1 MKNDISLIIP
11 VFNGEKFIERCL
23 NGVIKAFNNV
33 DNFSI
38 ELILV
43 DDGSTD
49 DSKIIINEFTQRY
62 DWIKYFYQENQGPST
77 ARNVGLNL
85 ANGIYISFV
94 DCDDEV
100 KPEFFKVLQ
109 QVIVDKPDLLVFG
122 YEKILTNAKIE
133 NFPPK
138 QKNEE
143 GGKKRL
149 THVTDDKELFW
160 YPWSKIYQSNL
171 IKTIR
176 FDQRMRLGEDT
187 IFNLHAVKNA
197 KLIKRIPNILYSYYE
212 NLGSLSSPSYKNGL
226 LENMDYHFENRLG
239 VHESLDDAVKLDISK
254 YYLGHILPWLI
265 NNILYL
271 PGQERKKEFK
281 KIVESN
287 FFKTC
292 IKWKWNVDSKG
303 QYIILSLLNFRM
315 FNLLNLLLKIQ
326 YSGKR

>member
-100 KPEFFKVLQ
+100 KP
-109 QVIVDKPDLLVFG
+109 
-122 YEKILTNAKIE
+122 
-133 NFPPK
+133 
-138 QKNEE
+138 
-143 GGKKRL
+143 
-149 THVTDDKELFW
+149 
-160 YPWSKIYQSNL
+160 
-171 IKTIR
+171 
-176 FDQRMRLGEDT
+176 
-187 IFNLHAVKNA
+187 
-197 KLIKRIPNILYSYYE
+197 
-212 NLGSLSSPSYKNGL
+212 
-226 LENMDYHFENRLG
+226 
-239 VHESLDDAVKLDISK
+239 
-254 YYLGHILPWLI
+254 
-265 NNILYL
+265 
-271 PGQERKKEFK
+271 
-281 KIVESN
+281 
-287 FFKTC
+287 
-292 IKWKWNVDSKG
+292 
-303 QYIILSLLNFRM
+303 
-315 FNLLNLLLKIQ
+315 
-326 YSGKR
+326 